1 MIGRHDELV
10 NVAQDRV
17 QMIDHVAQVDL
28 WKAIERIP
36 IQFQNSI
43 AYSTRPNTL
52 TLVTLEM

>member
-10 NVAQDRV
+10 NVAQNRV

-28 WKAIERIP
+28 WEAIERIP
-36 IQFQNSI
+36 SQSAVPIVYKS
-43 AYSTRPNTL
+43 RPDAL